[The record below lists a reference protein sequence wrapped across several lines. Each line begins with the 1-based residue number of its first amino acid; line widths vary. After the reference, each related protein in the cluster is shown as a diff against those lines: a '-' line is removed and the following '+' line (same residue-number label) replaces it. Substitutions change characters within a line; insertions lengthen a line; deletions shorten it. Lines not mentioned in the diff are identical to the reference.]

1 MPSVARL
8 YSLAEE
14 IEEFFPGEVMHA
26 DKSDVSRAFQRMNW
40 APESSLLMSL
50 LLDTNMVLVPTSL
63 GFGSSCAPYAYGVI
77 TRFFE
82 FMEKRFVESLLV
94 THPVTKVLLKLL
106 GIIYCDDGIKVAPK
120 RVLQRLKSLSVA
132 AIRTTLGDDAVNE
145 SKDVMATKVTTL
157 GILSDFENKVAA
169 PGWRAYLKLTY
180 VFYYL
185 IPLQVSTETRLSLR
199 LVQAVAQLALRY
211 SVYIPVLRYTA
222 SSFFAAIRGGKG
234 SSRILSQRQVDD
246 ILLWRSVLFGAVT
259 HADVLRTSFRAVIS
273 LSKEYRH
280 LAHLKAAIVA
290 FSDASGRV
298 QSAKGTHTLP
308 EAIGVYIPGRAWLF
322 WEWPEDA
329 IPIACIELLASIVA
343 YMLCVQLLPDSKHCH
358 LYIDNQNAI
367 SWSSG
372 RVKTDDYLARNLTCL
387 NSLMQGAYK
396 DSFQSRE
403 YIRSEDNYVAD
414 AISRRKFNLPEL
426 SSIPRYQV
434 GPELTN
440 FFLMLYKSS
449 ESLPL
454 EKVAKLHTMWDSNN
468 SAPFS
473 VWRK

>member
-1 MPSVARL
+1 
-8 YSLAEE
+8 
-14 IEEFFPGEVMHA
+14 
-26 DKSDVSRAFQRMNW
+26 
-40 APESSLLMSL
+40 
-50 LLDTNMVLVPTSL
+50 
-63 GFGSSCAPYAYGVI
+63 
-77 TRFFE
+77 
-82 FMEKRFVESLLV
+82 
-94 THPVTKVLLKLL
+94 
-106 GIIYCDDGIKVAPK
+106 
-120 RVLQRLKSLSVA
+120 
-132 AIRTTLGDDAVNE
+132 
-145 SKDVMATKVTTL
+145 MA
-157 GILSDFENKVAA
+157 
-169 PGWRAYLKLTY
+169 
-180 VFYYL
+180 
-185 IPLQVSTETRLSLR
+185 
-199 LVQAVAQLALRY
+199 
-211 SVYIPVLRYTA
+211 RYTA
-222 SSFFAAIRGGKG
+222 SSFFASIRGGKG
-234 SSRILSQRQVDD
+234 SFRILTQRQVDD
-246 ILLWRSVLFGAVT
+246 ILLWCSILFVAVT
-259 HADVLRTSFRAVIS
+259 HADVLRTTFQAVIS
-273 LSKEYRH
+273 LNKEYRH
-280 LAHLKAAIVA
+280 LAHLKADRLV
-290 FSDASGRV
+290 FSDASGRELSIAV
-298 QSAKGTHTLP
+298 TPPLP
-308 EAIGVYIPGRAWLF
+308 EAIGVYIPGIAWLF
-322 WEWPEDA
+322 WEWPEDI

-343 YMLCVQLLPDSKHCH
+343 YMLCVHLFPDSKHCH

-403 YIRSEDNYVAD
+403 YITSEDNFVAD